1 MILYSNWQYYQLTV
15 VKGYIIKLSRS
26 KRLNVL
32 GFNSKSIKRFSYGA
46 ETVNALDFTF
56 EIITESRKKLVFILH
71 ACKV

>member
-56 EIITESRKKLVFILH
+56 EIITNREQT
-71 ACKV
+71 KVSVYFTCM